1 MSDAIFTLDA
11 TIRTDLGKGASRR
24 LRRLN
29 NEIPAVLYGGD
40 KDPVS
45 LTILHKDIAKAVE
58 NEAFFAHIVT
68 LHIGKKKEKAVI
80 KALQRHPAKPFIM
93 HADFMRVD
101 DNTAIT
107 VRVPIH
113 FLNEEKC
120 AGVKVGG
127 GQILKTLNEIEV
139 ECLPNDLPE
148 FIEVDMLKVE
158 LGDTVHLSEI
168 ALPAG
173 VTSVALS
180 HGEES
185 DLSVAT
191 VQAPKGA
198 TEDEEAAEG
207 ESDGEEKDEGA
218 DS

>member
-1 MSDAIFTLDA
+1 MSNVDFELNCSV
-11 TIRTDLGKGASRR
+11 RKDLGKGASRR

-40 KDPVS
+40 KEPVS

-68 LHIGKKKEKAVI
+68 LHIVKKKEKAVI

>member
-1 MSDAIFTLDA
+1 
-11 TIRTDLGKGASRR
+11 
-24 LRRLN
+24 
-29 NEIPAVLYGGD
+29 
-40 KDPVS
+40 
-45 LTILHKDIAKAVE
+45 
-58 NEAFFAHIVT
+58 
-68 LHIGKKKEKAVI
+68 
-80 KALQRHPAKPFIM
+80 
-93 HADFMRVD
+93 
-101 DNTAIT
+101 
-107 VRVPIH
+107 
-113 FLNEEKC
+113 
-120 AGVKVGG
+120 
-127 GQILKTLNEIEV
+127 
-139 ECLPNDLPE
+139 
-148 FIEVDMLKVE
+148 MLKVE